1 MKNYDSEKHVK
12 GESQFVDDI
21 NPPRGILYG
30 YVFYSTVAHGKI
42 RKLDISKA
50 LAVEGIKGVLTANDI
65 PGENQIGGIIQDE
78 ELLASGEVHFIGEPI
93 ALVVAVDQITAHK
106 GAKAIVCEFEK
117 LPVITDPREA
127 AEKGELIIPPKVFAL
142 GDVDSTWAKCDVI
155 VEGNTESGGQEHLY
169 LETQGAFAYPVEDG
183 GVKVISSTQGPTAVQ
198 RVTARILG
206 LPMHKVEVD
215 VLRLGGGF
223 GGKEDQA
230 SPWGALAALASF
242 KLNNPVKLIL
252 PRQEDMRMTG
262 KRHPYSS
269 DFKIGLTSD
278 GKILAY
284 EASYYQ
290 NAGAAADLSTAV
302 LERTLFHAT
311 NSYFVP
317 NVKTTAYS
325 CRTNLPPNT
334 AFRGFGGPQ
343 GMFVIES
350 AIHKAAS
357 VLGVDPSVIQKKNLL
372 KEGDEFS
379 YGQIA
384 EYCRAERCYKDAEE
398 RYNINEIRKLVDD
411 FNKGSKMVKKGV
423 ALMPVCFGISFTST
437 FMNQASALVHIY
449 TDGSVR
455 VSTAAVEMGQGVNA
469 KIHSVVQRIFS
480 IDPESIKID
489 TTNTSRIANTS
500 PTAASKGADLN
511 GYATQNA
518 CEIILNRLRKVAADE
533 LKIGAP
539 EKIEIRNEVV
549 FYSGN
554 KTELTWKKLI
564 QSAYLSRVS
573 LSVQA
578 HYATPHIYFDKE
590 KSKGHAFAYHVYG
603 TAIIEVTVNCLLGIY
618 EIDSVKV
625 VHDFGESLHPAVDKG
640 QAEGGIAQGIGWMTV
655 EEVIYNNEGK
665 LLTDALSTYKVPDI
679 HAAPKE
685 MLIHFLEDAPNP
697 YGPFKSKAI
706 GEPPL
711 MYGIGAYFAITNA
724 MKAFRPEKEF
734 KYHAP
739 MTPERVLLSIYD
751 SETLMRKKNKIG
763 SETLAANK

>member
-1 MKNYDSEKHVK
+1 MKNYDSEKHVR

-21 NPPRGILYG
+21 NPPQGILYG
-30 YVFYSTVAHGKI
+30 YVFYSSVAHGKI
-42 RKLDISKA
+42 KKLNISNALKIAGVKA
-50 LAVEGIKGVLTANDI
+50 VLTAKDI

-78 ELLASGEVHFIGEPI
+78 ELLASEKVHFIGEPI
-93 ALVVAVDQITAHK
+93 ALVVAEDQITAHK
-106 GAKAIVCEFEK
+106 GAREIICEFEE

-142 GDVDSTWAKCDVI
+142 GDVESAWSKCDVI
-155 VEGNTESGGQEHLY
+155 VEGKTESGGQEHLY
-169 LETQGAFAYPVEDG
+169 LETQGAFAYPVEGG
-183 GVKVISSTQGPTAVQ
+183 GVKVVSSTQGPTAVQ
-198 RVTARILG
+198 RVTSKILG

-230 SPWGALAALASF
+230 SPWGALSALAAF
-242 KLNNPVKLIL
+242 KLNKPVKLIL

-269 DFKIGLTSD
+269 DFKIGLSSD

-284 EASYYQ
+284 EASFYQ
-290 NAGAAADLSTAV
+290 NAGATADLSTAV

-311 NSYFVP
+311 NSYFIP
-317 NVKTTAYS
+317 NVKATAYS

-357 VLGVDPSVIQKKNLL
+357 VLGVDPSVIQKKNLF

-379 YGQIA
+379 FGQIA
-384 EYCRAERCYKDAEE
+384 ENCRAERCYNEAEE
-398 RYNINEIRKLVDD
+398 RYNIEKIRKRVND
-411 FNKGSKMVKKGV
+411 FNQKNKLAKKGV

-480 IDPESIKID
+480 IAPESIKVD

-511 GYATQNA
+511 GYATKNA
-518 CEIILNRLRKVAADE
+518 CEIILERLKKVAAEE
-533 LKIGAP
+533 LKKDDP
-539 EKIEIRNEVV
+539 DKIELRNEVV
-549 FYSGN
+549 YYSGG

-564 QSAYLSRVS
+564 LSAYLKRVS
-573 LSVQA
+573 LSAQA
-578 HYATPHIYFDKE
+578 HHATPHIYFDKE

-603 TAIIEVTVNCLLGIY
+603 TAIVEATVDCVRGIY
-618 EIDSVKV
+618 EIDSVKA
-625 VHDFGESLHPAVDKG
+625 VHDFGESLLPAVDKG
-640 QAEGGIAQGIGWMTV
+640 QAEGGIAQGVGWMTV
-655 EEVIYNNEGK
+655 EEVIYNKEGK
-665 LLTDALSTYKVPDI
+665 LLTDALSTYKVPDV

-685 MLIHFLEDAPNP
+685 IMVHFLEDVPNP

-724 MKAFRPEKEF
+724 MKAFRPKKEF

-739 MTPERVLLSIYD
+739 MTPERVLLSLYD
-751 SETLMRKKNKIG
+751 SEKLMEKKNKIG
-763 SETLAANK
+763 NESLATNK

>member
-21 NPPRGILYG
+21 NPPQGILYG
-30 YVFYSTVAHGKI
+30 YVFYSSIAHGKI
-42 RKLDISKA
+42 KKLDISKA
-50 LAVEGIKGVLTANDI
+50 LSIAGVKAVFTAKDI

-78 ELLASGEVHFIGEPI
+78 ELLASEEVHFIGEPI
-93 ALVVAVDQITAHK
+93 ALVVAEDQITAHK
-106 GAKAIVCEFEK
+106 GAEAIVCEFEK
-117 LPVITDPREA
+117 SPVITDPREA

-142 GDVDSTWAKCDVI
+142 GDVNATWSKCDVV
-155 VEGNTESGGQEHLY
+155 VEGSTESGGQEHLY
-169 LETQGAFAYPVEDG
+169 LETQGAFAYPVEGG
-183 GVKVISSTQGPTAVQ
+183 GVKIISSTQGPTAVQ
-198 RVTARILG
+198 RVASKILG

-230 SPWGALAALASF
+230 SPWGALTALAAF
-242 KLNNPVKLIL
+242 KLNKPVKLIL

-269 DFKIGLTSD
+269 DFKIGLSSD

-290 NAGAAADLSTAV
+290 NAGATADLSTAV

-311 NSYFVP
+311 NSYFIP
-317 NVKTTAYS
+317 NVKATAYS

-350 AIHKAAS
+350 AIHKAAA

-384 EYCRAERCYKDAEE
+384 ENCRAERCYQEAEE
-398 RYNINEIRKLVDD
+398 RYNIEEIRNRVNN
-411 FNKGSKMVKKGV
+411 FNRKNKIIKKGV

-480 IDPESIKID
+480 IDPESIRID

-511 GYATQNA
+511 GYATKNA
-518 CEIILNRLRKVAADE
+518 CEIILGRLKKVAAED
-533 LKIGAP
+533 LKKDDAD
-539 EKIEIRNEVV
+539 KIEIKNELV
-549 FYSGN
+549 YYGGS
-554 KTELTWKKLI
+554 KTELTWNKLI
-564 QSAYLSRVS
+564 QSAYLKRVS
-573 LSVQA
+573 LSAQA
-578 HYATPHIYFDKE
+578 HHATPHIYFDKE

-603 TAIIEVTVNCLLGIY
+603 TAIVEVTVDCLRGIY

-625 VHDFGESLHPAVDKG
+625 AHDFGESLHPAVDKG

-655 EEVIYNNEGK
+655 EEVIYDKEGK
-665 LLTDALSTYKVPDI
+665 LLTDALSTYKVPDV

-685 MLIHFLEDAPNP
+685 IVVHFLEDVPNP

-724 MKAFRPEKEF
+724 MKAFRPNKEF

-739 MTPERVLLSIYD
+739 MSPERVLLSLY
-751 SETLMRKKNKIG
+751 ELGKLMGKKNKI
-763 SETLAANK
+763 EREMLTANK